1 MPKRFS
7 PKPLGSI
14 LWEAGLVTPAQ
25 IEVALQDQ
33 QYYRLPLGEI
43 LALHGWIQQ
52 ETADFFAEDWPTIVI
67 ASYIQP
73 LGHYLRSAALL
84 NEEQIQQ
91 ILLEQKQLGV
101 RFGALAVLKG
111 WVKQQTVDYFLEN
124 LVPQAKD
131 FSDFQPKQITDTTTS
146 SGNTAQNTVK
156 QTKNTTSQRPQKE
169 LILPTSHHKKA
180 QAKEQ
185 TLFFSE
191 STISIEGN
199 LQAFCLGD
207 DSLDENYDLAQA
219 LDYHLMFPE

>member
-52 ETADFFAEDWPTIVI
+52 KTADFFAETWPTIVI

-73 LGHYLRSAALL
+73 LGHYLQSAALL
-84 NEEQIQQ
+84 SEKQIQQ

-124 LVPQAKD
+124 LVPQTKES
-131 FSDFQPKQITDTTTS
+131 SDFQPKNRAKTTASLRNRTHS
-146 SGNTAQNTVK
+146 MVK
-156 QTKNTTSQRPQKE
+156 QTENSTCRGSHQE
-169 LILPTSHHKKA
+169 LILPTGHHQKSHT
-180 QAKEQ
+180 KEQ

-191 STISIEGN
+191 STIAFDGN
-199 LQAFCLGD
+199 VQAFSLGD

>member
-1 MPKRFS
+1 MPQRFS
-7 PKPLGSI
+7 PKLLGSI
-14 LWEAGLVTPAQ
+14 LWEAGLITPSQ

-52 ETADFFAEDWPTIVI
+52 ETADFFAETWPTIVL

-73 LGHYLRSAALL
+73 LGHYLQSAALL

-101 RFGALAVLKG
+101 RFGALAVMKG

-124 LVPQAKD
+124 LVPQAKAC
-131 FSDFQPKQITDTTTS
+131 SDFQPKQMTS
-146 SGNTAQNTVK
+146 PTASSRNKAHSTVK
-156 QTKNTTSQRPQKE
+156 QLKNTTAQRTQEE
-169 LILPTSHHKKA
+169 LILPASPHHKN

-207 DSLDENYDLAQA
+207 DNLDENYDLAQA
-219 LDYHLMFPE
+219 LDYHLMFSE

>member
-1 MPKRFS
+1 MPQRFS

-52 ETADFFAEDWPTIVI
+52 KTADFFVETWPTVVI

-73 LGHYLRSAALL
+73 LGHYLQSAALL

-124 LVPQAKD
+124 LVPQAKE
-131 FSDFQPKQITDTTTS
+131 FSDFQPKNTGSATTS
-146 SGNTAQNTVK
+146 SRNKSHHSLQQSENSFSAG
-156 QTKNTTSQRPQKE
+156 SQKE
-169 LILPTSHHKKA
+169 LILPTGYHQKI

-191 STISIEGN
+191 STIAFEGN
-199 LQAFCLGD
+199 LQAFSLTND
-207 DSLDENYDLAQA
+207 TLDEDYDLAQA